1 MILVV
6 RAGGPSAGSGYG
18 SQSENGR
25 DHKED
30 PESPEWSAPL
40 PSTAKRC
47 LLWTLADSPFQ
58 RSQYDGCNQDVTNAP
73 ITQP

>member
-1 MILVV
+1 MPIASAAPHLARSLISIVTWRSCSDRSVALSLHFMILVV

-30 PESPEWSAPL
+30 PKSPE
-40 PSTAKRC
+40 
-47 LLWTLADSPFQ
+47 
-58 RSQYDGCNQDVTNAP
+58 
-73 ITQP
+73 